1 MFGFVLSPVLGFVA
15 GVVVAFGYTY
25 VFLDTDRTGNAD
37 IGTNMSFL
45 LIAFVLGIIGIVAGL
60 IGGVRIL
67 AWTFNTETNG
77 SIPGVAL
84 REVDR

>member
-1 MFGFVLSPVLGFVA
+1 VLGFLLSPVLGFVA
-15 GVVVAFGYTY
+15 GVAVAFGYTY

-45 LIAFVLGIIGIVAGL
+45 LIAFGLGIIGIVAGL
-60 IGGVRIL
+60 VGGVRIL
-67 AWTFNTETNG
+67 AWTFGTKMDG
-77 SIPGVAL
+77 SIADVAL